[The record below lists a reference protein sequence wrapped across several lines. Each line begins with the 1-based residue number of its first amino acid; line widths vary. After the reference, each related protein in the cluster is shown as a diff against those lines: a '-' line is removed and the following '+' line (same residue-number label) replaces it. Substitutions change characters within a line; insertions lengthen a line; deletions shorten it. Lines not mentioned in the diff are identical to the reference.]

1 MTPDPHPHQA
11 APHAPSDTNSNAD
24 QATHATLSVT
34 HAEFCRGLP
43 AGEFNLIVDPIKTRK
58 YIRQRLFLLPLMLPV
73 VGIGAALALSGY
85 PWIGLALILAGGF
98 VHRIITHQAPKILLH
113 LAIKD
118 PRTYF
123 EAIEYEMLEV
133 RLRQSSP

>member
-1 MTPDPHPHQA
+1 MTTTDSHPHQA
-11 APHAPSDTNSNAD
+11 APHAPSNTSANAV
-24 QATHATLSVT
+24 QTPHETMSIT
-34 HAEFCRGLP
+34 HAEFCRGLS
-43 AGEFNLIVDPIKTRK
+43 AGEFHLIVDPVKSRK

-73 VGIGAALALSGY
+73 VGIGAALAISGH
-85 PWIGLALILAGGF
+85 PWIGLALILGGGF
-98 VHRIITHQAPKILLH
+98 VHRIVTHQAPKILLH

-133 RLRQSSP
+133 RLRQS

>member
-1 MTPDPHPHQA
+1 MTQDPNPT
-11 APHAPSDTNSNAD
+11 APHA
-24 QATHATLSVT
+24 ATQETLSVT

-43 AGEFNLIVDPIKTRK
+43 AGEFNLIVDPVKARK

-73 VGIGAALALSGY
+73 VGIGAALALSGH
-85 PWIGLALILAGGF
+85 PWFGLALILGGGF
-98 VHRIITHQAPKILLH
+98 AHRIITHQAPKILLH

-133 RLRQSSP
+133 RLRQSPP

>member
-1 MTPDPHPHQA
+1 MTSDPHHSTSPHQSA
-11 APHAPSDTNSNAD
+11 RE
-24 QATHATLSVT
+24 TLSVT

-43 AGEFNLIVDPIKTRK
+43 AGEFNLIVDPVKARK

-73 VGIGAALALSGY
+73 VGIGAALAISGH
-85 PWIGLALILAGGF
+85 PWIGLALILGGGF
-98 VHRIITHQAPKILLH
+98 AHRIVTHQAPKILLH

-133 RLRQSSP
+133 RLRQSEP

>member
-1 MTPDPHPHQA
+1 MT
-11 APHAPSDTNSNAD
+11 SDTQPPAPPE
-24 QATHATLSVT
+24 TLSVT

-43 AGEFNLIVDPIKTRK
+43 AGEFSLIVDPVKARK

-73 VGIGAALALSGY
+73 VGIGAALAISGY
-85 PWIGLALILAGGF
+85 PWIGLALILGGGF
-98 VHRIITHQAPKILLH
+98 VHRIVTHQAPKILLH

>member
-1 MTPDPHPHQA
+1 MTT
-11 APHAPSDTNSNAD
+11 DTRPNE
-24 QATHATLSVT
+24 ATPEITHETLSVT

-43 AGEFNLIVDPIKTRK
+43 AGEFSLIVDPVKARK

-73 VGIGAALALSGY
+73 VGIGAALAISGH
-85 PWIGLALILAGGF
+85 PWIGLALILGGGF
-98 VHRIITHQAPKILLH
+98 VHRIVTHQAPKILLH

-133 RLRQSSP
+133 RLRQS